1 MLLGVTMAKALT
13 KKILNKKGKNIF
25 DDIEKFDDTPT
36 YSAVEDYEE
45 NFPGLVDKIYEAYL
59 QDKIE
64 DNRAK
69 KSFSPSKIV
78 WNEGVCPRFW
88 YLAFK
93 DGRFINKYDSGKNI
107 ANMENGTFAHE
118 RIQDALQKSGL
129 QSGSEEWVKCEDP
142 PIVGKLD
149 SRIEWEDKEFLVE
162 IKTCTEEA
170 FQRHKRSNS
179 ASNYHILQL
188 LIYMKILKKKY
199 GMIMY
204 ENKNTQDLLVIP
216 VNITQRH
223 VDFVDYLFDW
233 MKEVHSAIQEEKL
246 PEVPFRSNDI
256 KICQKCSLQEICKT
270 YPKGDIKIARRK
282 DEKGEF

>member
-1 MLLGVTMAKALT
+1 MAKQLT
-13 KKILNKKGKNIF
+13 KKILNKKSKNLF
-25 DDIEKFDDTPT
+25 EEVDRFNQDN
-36 YSAVEDYEE
+36 YSSPMEDYEIEE
-45 NFPGLVDKIYEAYL
+45 NFPGLVEKIYDAYL
-59 QDKIE
+59 LDKIE

-69 KSFSPSKIV
+69 KSFSPSKLV

-93 DGRFINKYDSGKNI
+93 DGHFINKYDSGKNI
-107 ANMENGTFAHE
+107 ANMENGTSAHE
-118 RIQDALQKSGL
+118 RIQSALEKSGL
-129 QSGSEEWVKCEDP
+129 QTASEDWVRFDDP

-149 SRIEWEDKEFLVE
+149 SKIEWDDKEFLVE
-162 IKTCTEEA
+162 IKTCTEES
-170 FQRHKRSNS
+170 FQRHKKTNS
-179 ASNYHILQL
+179 ASNYHVLQL

-199 GMIMY
+199 GIILY
-204 ENKNTQDLLVIP
+204 ENKNTQDLLAIP

-223 VDFVDYLFDW
+223 VDFVEYIFEW
-233 MKEVHSAIQEEKL
+233 MREVYSAIEQDKL

-256 KICQKCSLQEICKT
+256 KICQKCALQEVCKT

>member
-1 MLLGVTMAKALT
+1 MAKALA
-13 KKILNKKGKNIF
+13 KKILNKKGKTVF
-25 DDIEKFDDTPT
+25 DDIEKFDEQNT
-36 YSAVEDYEE
+36 YQPIEEHEE
-45 NFPGLVDKIYEAYL
+45 NFPGLVDKIYNAYL
-59 QDKIE
+59 EGKIE
-64 DNRAK
+64 DNRKK

-93 DGRFINKYDSGKNI
+93 DGKFINKYDSGKNI
-107 ANMENGTFAHE
+107 ANMENGTAAHE
-118 RIQDALQKSGL
+118 RIQSALETSGI
-129 QSGSEEWVKCEDP
+129 QVGSEEWVKCEDP

-149 SRIEWEDKEFLVE
+149 SRIEWEDKDFLVE

-170 FQRHKRSNS
+170 FQRHKKNNS
-179 ASNYHILQL
+179 ASNYHVLQL

-199 GMIMY
+199 GMILY
-204 ENKNTQDLLVIP
+204 ENKNSQDILVIP
-216 VNITQRH
+216 VNITQKH

-233 MKEVHSAIQEEKL
+233 MREVHSAIEEEKL

-256 KICQKCSLQEICKT
+256 KICQKCALQEVCKT